1 MSRRALAIG
10 AGGAVLIVVVAAIA
24 LVALSGGGGK
34 GLAPEAATGQV
45 RPVAP
50 NVTLIAAGDRVAL
63 PPLAGETLDGGHLD
77 LASLRGHVLVLNFW
91 ASWCGP
97 CRSEQAGL
105 QQAARDLAGEGVRFV
120 GIDVKDQRAA
130 ALAYAREFKTAYP
143 SLFDPSTALVAKLRG
158 QGPAFPPATLVVDQQ
173 GRIGARIDGALS
185 GGRASPDLQ
194 AALLRDL
201 VARVRAGAA
210 QGVAG

>member
-1 MSRRALAIG
+1 MSSRALALG
-10 AGGAVLIVVVAAIA
+10 AGGAVLVAVVAIIA
-24 LVALSGGGGK
+24 LVALTGGGGK
-34 GLAPEAATGQV
+34 GLAPEPAAGQV

-50 NVTLIAAGDRVAL
+50 NVTLVTDRDRVAL

-77 LASLRGHVLVLNFW
+77 LSGSRGHVLVLNFW

-105 QQAARDLAGEGVRFV
+105 QRAARDLAGEGVRFV

-130 ALAYAREFKTAYP
+130 ALAYQREFRTTYP
-143 SLFDPSTALVAKLRG
+143 SLYDPSAALVARLRG
-158 QGPAFPPATLVVDQQ
+158 QGPAFPPATLVIDEQ

-185 GGRASPDLQ
+185 GGRASPELQ
-194 AALLRDL
+194 AGLLRE
-201 VARVRAGAA
+201 VVSRVRGARA
-210 QGVAG
+210 GVAG

>member
-1 MSRRALAIG
+1 MSRRVLALG
-10 AGGAVLIVVVAAIA
+10 AGGAVLVAVVAVIA
-24 LVALSGGGGK
+24 LVALAGGGGK
-34 GLAPEAATGQV
+34 GLAPEPAAGQV

-50 NVTLIAAGDRVAL
+50 NVAIIAPGDRVPL
-63 PPLAGETLDGGHLD
+63 PQLGGETLDGGHLD

-105 QQAARDLAGEGVRFV
+105 QRAARALAGQGVRFV

-130 ALAYAREFKTAYP
+130 ALAYVREFKTTYP
-143 SLFDPSTALVAKLRG
+143 SLYDPSTALVARLRG
-158 QGPAFPPATLVVDQQ
+158 QGPAFPPATLVVDEQ

-185 GGRASPDLQ
+185 AGRASPELQ
-194 AALLRDL
+194 SGLLGEV
-201 VARVRAGAA
+201 VARVRGAVG
-210 QGVAG
+210 GVTG